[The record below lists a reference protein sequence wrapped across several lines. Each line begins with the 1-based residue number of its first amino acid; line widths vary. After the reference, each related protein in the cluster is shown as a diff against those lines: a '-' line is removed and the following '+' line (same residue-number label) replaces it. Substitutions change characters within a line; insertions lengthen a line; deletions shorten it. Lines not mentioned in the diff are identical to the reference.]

1 MGPSREEHPVGDP
14 QLEGTRCS
22 LQHPELM
29 AEDEDLE
36 VLGAVVPVTLSS
48 ASEEMVGEC
57 GRRGRGRTTS
67 VDRTGA
73 SERESGF

>member
-1 MGPSREEHPVGDP
+1 
-14 QLEGTRCS
+14 
-22 LQHPELM
+22 M

-48 ASEEMVGEC
+48 ASEEMDGEC